1 MITILDYGSGN
12 ISAIVRLAKLSNVE
26 TRVATGPAGVADA
39 RHILLPGVGAFDRT
53 MDAFVSSGL
62 ADALTA
68 RLNQPDVWCLGIC
81 VGMHVLADS
90 SDEGSKR
97 GLGLIPGHVKRFRA
111 EDIPEKPKIPHM
123 GWNTLETVRPHPLL
137 EGLDTA
143 QGFYFLHSYRY
154 ACDAP
159 DDVIATSTHGTMFH
173 SVIGR
178 GRVLGVQFH
187 PEKSHHNGVRLI
199 RNFLA
204 L

>member
-26 TRVATGPAGVADA
+26 TRVATGPADVAEA

-68 RLNQPDVWCLGIC
+68 RLENADVWCLGIC
-81 VGMHVLADS
+81 VGMHVLANGS
-90 SDEGSKR
+90 EEGTRS
-97 GLGLIPGHVKRFRA
+97 GLGLIPGQVRRFRA
-111 EDIPEKPKIPHM
+111 EDIPVKPKIPHM

-137 EGLDTA
+137 EGVDVT
-143 QGFYFLHSYRY
+143 QGFYFLHSYCY
-154 ACDAP
+154 ACDSA
-159 DDVIATSTHGTMFH
+159 DDVIATTTHGTAFH

-178 GRVLGVQFH
+178 DRVLGVQFH
-187 PEKSHHNGVRLI
+187 PEKSHGNGVRLI